1 MNPSYDLVVVGAG
14 SGGIGAALAA
24 ARMGLSTLLLEAA
37 DTLGGNA
44 VRGGVHNWEP
54 GVGGTGIPFEIY
66 RRLKAIPHA
75 VGVTSIGRHVCWPA
89 SNTPPFPGG
98 ENRIDPSRRYRDT
111 LRRHGSRGLAQD
123 ESFVRHHWHGVVFEP
138 DDYVQ
143 VVRQMLDETGCCQ
156 VCTGRSFVDVEQTG
170 GEIKSITLDDGRR
183 VTARVWV
190 DGTNSAALCRACGGV
205 SQPQGPEPLNA
216 VTLIYRITPADTRGV
231 EPRPAQVPDSCW
243 WAATFPPIA
252 CSSYPGGDRNV
263 NMLPTMTGE
272 ACRSL
277 GFAAA
282 RVECERRVRAHWH
295 WMQSNDDEFKDYR
308 LKWIAP
314 ALGVRETLHMDCD
327 YNLSVEDVVG
337 GLSHRAHADTVAIA
351 DHALDRH
358 GPGGGCR
365 ELAEPYGIP
374 LRCLLPRGSGNLM
387 LASMAA
393 GFSPVAATS
402 CRLSRTI
409 MQLGQAAGTAAA
421 LAIRRAVP
429 LRKLD
434 PAELRDA
441 LVRQHV
447 QLDGPLTPELAAY
460 LAQEETRPESTV

>member
-1 MNPSYDLVVVGAG
+1 
-14 SGGIGAALAA
+14 
-24 ARMGLSTLLLEAA
+24 
-37 DTLGGNA
+37 
-44 VRGGVHNWEP
+44 
-54 GVGGTGIPFEIY
+54 
-66 RRLKAIPHA
+66 
-75 VGVTSIGRHVCWPA
+75 
-89 SNTPPFPGG
+89 
-98 ENRIDPSRRYRDT
+98 
-111 LRRHGSRGLAQD
+111 
-123 ESFVRHHWHGVVFEP
+123 
-138 DDYVQ
+138 
-143 VVRQMLDETGCCQ
+143 
-156 VCTGRSFVDVEQTG
+156 
-170 GEIKSITLDDGRR
+170 
-183 VTARVWV
+183 
-190 DGTNSAALCRACGGV
+190 
-205 SQPQGPEPLNA
+205 
-216 VTLIYRITPADTRGV
+216 
-231 EPRPAQVPDSCW
+231 
-243 WAATFPPIA
+243 
-252 CSSYPGGDRNV
+252 
-263 NMLPTMTGE
+263 MLPTMTGE

-295 WMQSNDDEFKDYR
+295 WMQSNGDEFKDYR

-327 YNLSVEDVVG
+327 YHLSVEDVIG
-337 GLSHRAHADTVAIA
+337 GLSTQAHADTVAIA

-365 ELAEPYGIP
+365 ELVEPYGIP

-429 LRKLD
+429 LRQLD

-447 QLDGPLTPELAAY
+447 QLDWPLTPELAAY